1 MRHPRRIWL
10 ASIGSL
16 VVLDV
21 WTSRNGVAGDSL
33 SEVTRSIYR
42 PETRLGR
49 VAFVG
54 SWVALSSWLIPHIC
68 KEI

>member
-10 ASIGSL
+10 ASIGGL

-21 WTSRNGVAGDSL
+21 WTSRNATAGDSL
-33 SEVTRSIYR
+33 SEVARSIYR
-42 PETRLGR
+42 PDTKLGR
-49 VAFVG
+49 AAFVG

-68 KEI
+68 KEA

>member
-1 MRHPRRIWL
+1 MRHPRRVWL
-10 ASIGSL
+10 ASVGSL
-16 VVLDV
+16 ILLDV
-21 WTSRNGVAGDSL
+21 WAAHNATAGDSL

-42 PETRLGR
+42 PDTLPGR
-49 VAFVG
+49 CVFVA